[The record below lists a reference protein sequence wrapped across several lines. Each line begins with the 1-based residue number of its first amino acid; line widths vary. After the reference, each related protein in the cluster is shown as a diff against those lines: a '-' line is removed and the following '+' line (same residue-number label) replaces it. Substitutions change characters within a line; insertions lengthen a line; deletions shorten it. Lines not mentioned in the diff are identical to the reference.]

1 MYLKE
6 CDIMNYDEN
15 LEATRKLLHF
25 DSSIK
30 HDFNDEFTFLPF
42 QSRTPNRPNYKEFG
56 FTKIIGEF
64 SRLLFDKKWENDLS
78 LEILLT
84 NLNDKIDYDSKD
96 EKYLKA
102 IINDYLF
109 DESQELSIVHP
120 CLYLYV
126 PVSSNKSKTGELE
139 VAKFFRD
146 VMFHEFPQ
154 IKDYFTFS
162 MNEDISKSNALI
174 SLLLENLPELNEKE
188 VTSNYFPKLDYVLEI
203 FRSDMSFALEHE
215 DFFNKNIEELFS
227 YYYFFYITQLC
238 LKLSL
243 PSEYKSVDSIHSVEK
258 LFFLVDG
265 ESASSTRETI
275 DTGFEL
281 IKSNNNSL
289 IDKIYIVDYV
299 NKLLGTKGLFIQE
312 LRDEVNNLNKDD
324 FSRFISVFKSFVGE
338 YIEKLKIEEQFD
350 LDDDFDNLC
359 NILFRCLNKKD
370 PAIGGRYSKSL
381 TDLADKYF
389 LKNAGRHGKVL
400 NINQNTLIAITAL
413 CIRKDKIKRNDLFA
427 EYEKRGLFFDKK
439 SRMEIDKILTK
450 LDLID
455 KKSDSGDAQYVK
467 RIL

>member
-1 MYLKE
+1 MDY
-6 CDIMNYDEN
+6 NEN

-30 HDFNDEFTFLPF
+30 HDFNDDFTFLPF

-56 FTKIIGEF
+56 FSKIIAEF
-64 SRLLFDKKWENDLS
+64 SRLLFNKKWENDLS
-78 LEILLT
+78 LEKLLI
-84 NLNDKIDYDSKD
+84 NLKDKIDYDSKD

-109 DESQELSIVHP
+109 NESQELSIVHP

-126 PVSSNKSKTGELE
+126 PVSSKKSKTGELE

-146 VMFHEFPQ
+146 VMFHDFPQ
-154 IKDYFTFS
+154 IKDYFSFS
-162 MNEDISKSNALI
+162 MNEDISKNNALI
-174 SLLLENLPELNEKE
+174 SLVLENLPELNDKE
-188 VTSNYFPKLDYVLEI
+188 IHSNYYPKLNYVLNI
-203 FRSDMSFALEHE
+203 FRDDISFALEHE
-215 DFFNKNIEELFS
+215 DFFNKNIEELFA
-227 YYYFFYITQLC
+227 YYYFFYISQLC

-243 PSEYKSVDSIHSVEK
+243 PSEYKSINSIDDVEK

-265 ESASSTRETI
+265 ESVSSSRETI
-275 DTGFEL
+275 DTGFDL

-299 NKLLGTKGLFIQE
+299 NKLLGTNGLFIQE
-312 LRDEVNNLNKDD
+312 LRDTVDNLNRED
-324 FSRFISVFKSFVGE
+324 FNNFISIFRSFVEE
-338 YIEKLKIEEQFD
+338 YIEKLNIDEQFD
-350 LDDDFDNLC
+350 LTDDFDNLC
-359 NILFRCLNKKD
+359 NILFKCLNKKD

-381 TDLADKYF
+381 TDLADRYF
-389 LKNAGRHGKVL
+389 LKNGGRHGKVL
-400 NINQNTLIAITAL
+400 NINQTTLVAITAL
-413 CIRKDKIKRNDLFA
+413 CIREDKIKRNDLFV

-439 SRMEIDKILTK
+439 SRLEIDKILTK